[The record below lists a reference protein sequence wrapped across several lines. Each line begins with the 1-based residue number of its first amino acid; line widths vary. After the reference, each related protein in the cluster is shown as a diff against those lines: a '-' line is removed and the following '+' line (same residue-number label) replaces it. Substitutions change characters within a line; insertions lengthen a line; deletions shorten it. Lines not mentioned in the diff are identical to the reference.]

1 MFDDGDLPKW
11 FKDDEDKH
19 QYKIEPITKD
29 EFQAEKQKLLAI
41 NAKVPKKVFK
51 IQYLPGYG
59 VQNQKV
65 EENPKENEK
74 GSTKGLSHFRARW
87 S

>member
-29 EFQAEKQKLLAI
+29 EFQAEK
-41 NAKVPKKVFK
+41 
-51 IQYLPGYG
+51 
-59 VQNQKV
+59 
-65 EENPKENEK
+65 
-74 GSTKGLSHFRARW
+74 
-87 S
+87 